1 MVYQQGVDQQE
12 VDQQEVSHD
21 HQAHLRQYE
30 FMGIL
35 MGCALRTHVL
45 MPFELPM
52 SVWRFLVGLPLR
64 RIDLIQVS
72 NYILLL
78 LTIVLVTKKQNELC
92 KSWD

>member
-1 MVYQQGVDQQE
+1 MKQVNAKRLGKKQE
-12 VDQQEVSHD
+12 ANKGYVLNPHASTP
-21 HQAHLRQYE
+21 AHLRQYE

-72 NYILLL
+72 NYIHSKIFL
-78 LTIVLVTKKQNELC
+78 
-92 KSWD
+92 